1 MTSSQESS
9 GREAPQASYSAI
21 ESLAG
26 AFHPHAIEVQDFS
39 YYALVIDVRS
49 RAEYD
54 DDHIPGAVQMTPL
67 ASAAEPPSANAQD
80 TAASPALV
88 ALEDRAVDELP
99 PPLAALVASI
109 RLDQAILIY
118 CGRGGRDSQPLAK
131 ALRWRGWTVD
141 VLPGGWINYRRWVQA
156 GLEALPRLVM
166 FRVIAC
172 SLGSEAVRVLRALRA
187 AGQQVLDVESLANWR
202 HGALGPPPSGQPSQA
217 WFESQLLQ
225 AIRGLDPRAPVWV
238 ADLGSQIGSLAMP
251 GALQD
256 AVAIAPMAT
265 LTAELPQRVQ
275 AWREDEPLLCG
286 DTLAAVDAMAA
297 RTPIPSASLLTRWR
311 DAAVAGASDGLLSS
325 LLADYVDVD
334 YSQQLTARSARR
346 HALPALEVASL
357 EPADLVSAVRAWASA
372 SGSASAS

>member
-9 GREAPQASYSAI
+9 GREAPQASYSEI

-39 YYALVIDVRS
+39 YYALVIDVRL
-49 RAEYD
+49 RAEYE
-54 DDHIPGAVQMTPL
+54 DDHIPGAVQMTPPL
-67 ASAAEPPSANAQD
+67 STAEAASTGAQD
-80 TAASPALV
+80 MATSPAL
-88 ALEDRAVDELP
+88 AAREERAVDELP
-99 PPLAALVASI
+99 PPLAAFVAPV

-118 CGRGGRDSQPLAK
+118 CGRGGRDSQPLAQ

-156 GLEALPRLVM
+156 GLEVLPRLVM

-202 HGALGPPPSGQPSQA
+202 HGALGPPPGGQPSQA

-265 LTAELPQRVQ
+265 LTAELPQRVL
-275 AWREDEPLLCG
+275 AWREDEPLLGG
-286 DTLAAVDAMAA
+286 DALAVVDAMAA
-297 RTPIPSASLLTRWR
+297 RTPIPSATLLARWR
-311 DAAVAGASDGLLSS
+311 ADAVTGASDGLLSS
-325 LLADYVDVD
+325 LLEDCVDAD
-334 YSQQLTARSARR
+334 YSQQVTGRSARR
-346 HALPALEVASL
+346 HGLPALVVASL
-357 EPADLVSAVRAWASA
+357 EPAALVSAVRAWASA
-372 SGSASAS
+372 SGSASG